1 MNNFVFSQGSD
12 PLLYTSPLS
21 IQTPQSDLEMRQR
34 LDNAMAQYQEMQRQF
49 LEKQSQT
56 PQHSQPQG
64 KDRLGEL
71 DEIIKDLDAGVVEKL
86 NQNAE
91 YLQLNVDIQ
100 KIIQAEIMSSVR
112 WKINENPNA
121 ISKIDKLKEV
131 IKDVKKEVALEEKKS
146 MMEINDYLKNFSDM
160 TFDDYKKLKAMTSS
174 NESK

>member
-1 MNNFVFSQGSD
+1 MNNFVFSQGND

-21 IQTPQSDLEMRQR
+21 IQVPQSDIEMRQR
-34 LDNAMAQYQEMQRQF
+34 LDNAMAQYQEMQKQF
-49 LEKQSQT
+49 LEKQMQT
-56 PQHSQPQG
+56 PQQPQV

-71 DEIIKDLDAGVVEKL
+71 DEIIKELDGGVIEKL

-91 YLQLNVDIQ
+91 YIQLNNDIQ
-100 KIIQAEIMSSVR
+100 SIIQAEIMSSVR

-131 IKDVKKEVALEEKKS
+131 IKDTKKEIAIEEKKS

-160 TFDDYKKLKAMTSS
+160 TFDDYKRLKAITN
-174 NESK
+174 NENK

>member
-71 DEIIKDLDAGVVEKL
+71 DEIIKDLDSGVIEKL
-86 NQNAE
+86 NQN
-91 YLQLNVDIQ
+91 
-100 KIIQAEIMSSVR
+100 
-112 WKINENPNA
+112 
-121 ISKIDKLKEV
+121 
-131 IKDVKKEVALEEKKS
+131 
-146 MMEINDYLKNFSDM
+146 
-160 TFDDYKKLKAMTSS
+160 
-174 NESK
+174 